1 MSLSNSFITRPVLT
15 TVCSLLIVIAGLIAI
30 PILPIENLPDIAPPT
45 VQVNARYVGADAVS
59 VEQGVTSVLEQQIN
73 GVENMDFIASS
84 SAADG
89 TSSIRVTFASG
100 SDGDINQVNVQNRVA
115 LAQPSLPEEVRQS
128 GITVNQA
135 SNSILLVYN
144 FTSEDPNSL
153 YSLETISGLLD
164 QNLTDAIRRV
174 PGVGDLQYFGNR
186 QLAFRLWLDPG
197 RLVANKLTAS
207 DVVQALRSQ
216 NRLVP
221 VGQIGGAPAPPG
233 QQYTFTV
240 QLQGRLRS
248 TSDFEN
254 LILRATADGGVVR
267 LRDVG
272 RVSLGGET
280 FAVEASDLRGVPSV
294 GMAIYQL
301 SGSNALDVSQG
312 VEEVLA
318 EFASTMPVG
327 MTMEKIYD
335 NTDFVRASIQG
346 VSSALRDAVILVVL
360 VLFLFLQDWKATLVP
375 AIAIPVALV
384 GTFLGVLVF
393 GFTLNQLTLFGLVLA
408 TGLVVDDAITIIE
421 NTATKKQA
429 GLGALAAAKA
439 TMDELFGAVIA
450 TTLVLFAVFVPVL
463 FFPGATGTI
472 YRQFAATILFA
483 IAISTFNALTFSPML
498 SALLLAWQG
507 DPPGRRDYAI
517 AGASVGFVYG
527 LLAAGGSGTLPAL
540 AALAVGLL
548 LGYGLGLLSG
558 LPLRLPFSL
567 AGAVAGLV
575 LGGVTSPW
583 KVLLFAGLGALFGWL
598 TPQLFGGFNR
608 VYAMAE
614 RGYRGGLAWVL
625 SHRPLIMAALLAGIA
640 LTAVAFNTIASGFVP
655 VEDQGYAIGIVQA
668 PDGSS
673 LENLRAIN
681 QRVAAVLRE
690 EKDIESA
697 AVFGGA
703 SLAGNAPNRGLF
715 FFGTRNWS
723 ERPAAS
729 QSVGAIVARLNRKFA
744 SIEEARIIVIEPP
757 AIPGYG
763 TGGGFEFQLLNR
775 SGGTLSDGQFFE
787 SAQKLIGNAN
797 ASGLFDRVF
806 SQFSPEAPQLQ
817 ILVDRDRMASLGVD
831 FQSAMQAFSFNIG
844 SFYVNDTF
852 EGGRVRR
859 VFVQA
864 DEGFRATP
872 DQLRTLYTKNAAGE
886 PVALAEF
893 IRIEPITGPAVIPRF
908 NLFRSILVEGGPA
921 PGRSSGQAIN
931 DIRRLFDELSVQ
943 GVGVDWTG
951 ISREEIR
958 AGALAIV
965 VFALGILTA
974 YLVLAAQYESY
985 SDPLII
991 LMTVPTAMLGAL
1003 LFLAARGEVLN
1014 IYAQVGLVMLIG
1026 LAAKNGILI
1035 VDMANQRME
1044 EGATALEA
1052 AAESARSRFRPIL
1065 MTAISSLFG
1074 FLPLVL
1080 ASGAGARGQA
1090 SLGTVVFGGLAVAT
1104 LLSLF
1109 VVPVFYVVMK
1119 QITAAPSP
1127 VAALPSAPEP
1137 ER

>member
-1 MSLSNSFITRPVLT
+1 MSLSNTFITRPVLT

-45 VQVNARYVGADAVS
+45 VQVSSRYVGADAVS

-73 GVENMDFIASS
+73 GVENMDFISS
-84 SAADG
+84 TSAADG
-89 TSSIRVTFASG
+89 TSAIEITFASG
-100 SDGDINQVNVQNRVA
+100 SNGDINQVNVQNRVA

-144 FTSEDPNSL
+144 FTSEDPNQL

-174 PGVGDLQYFGNR
+174 PGVGELQYFGNR
-186 QLAFRLWLDPG
+186 QLAFRLWLDPV
-197 RLVANKLTAS
+197 RLAANKLTAS

-233 QQYTFTV
+233 QQFTLTV
-240 QLQGRLRS
+240 VLQGRLRN
-248 TSDFEN
+248 TEDFEN
-254 LILRATADGGVVR
+254 LILRNTADGGVVR

-280 FAVEASDLRGVPSV
+280 FAVEATDLRGVPSV
-294 GMAIYQL
+294 GMAIYQRT
-301 SGSNALDVSQG
+301 GSNALEVSRG
-312 VEEVLA
+312 VEEVLK
-318 EFASTMPVG
+318 EFTATMPVG
-327 MTMEKIYD
+327 MTMQKIID
-335 NTDFVRASIQG
+335 NTDFVRASIDG

-384 GTFLGVLVF
+384 GSFLGVLVF

-421 NTATKKQA
+421 TTATKKA
-429 GLGALAAAKA
+429 SGLGALAAAKA
-439 TMDELFGAVIA
+439 TMDDLFGAVLA
-450 TTLVLFAVFVPVL
+450 TTLVLFAVFIPVL

-498 SALLLAWQG
+498 SALLLGWEG
-507 DPPGRRDYAI
+507 PPPGRRTYAI
-517 AGASVGFVYG
+517 AGAAVGFLYG
-527 LLAAGGSGTLPAL
+527 LLAAGGGGAL
-540 AALAVGLL
+540 AAMGAVAAGLL
-548 LGYGLGLLSG
+548 VGFVLQLLTG

-567 AGAVAGLV
+567 AGGVAGLV
-575 LGGVTSPW
+575 LGGVANPAA
-583 KVLLFAGLGALFGWL
+583 VLAFALGGALFGWL
-598 TPQLFGGFNR
+598 TPELFGWFNR
-608 VYAMAE
+608 GYGGIE
-614 RGYRGGLAWVL
+614 RGYEKGLAWVL
-625 SHRPLIMAALLAGIA
+625 SHRTPIMGALMAGIA

-655 VEDQGYAIGIVQA
+655 VEDQSYAIGILQA

-673 LENLRAIN
+673 LENTRQIN
-681 QRVAAVLRE
+681 QRVAAILRE

-697 AVFGGA
+697 SVFSGA
-703 SLAGNAPNRGLF
+703 SFAGNAPNRGLF
-715 FFGTRNWS
+715 FFGTRKWNQ
-723 ERPAAS
+723 RPGAD
-729 QSVGAIVARLNRKFA
+729 QSVSAIVARLNRKFA
-744 SIEEARIIVIEPP
+744 AIQEARVLVIEPP

-763 TGGGFEFQLLNR
+763 TGGGFEFQMLNR
-775 SGGTLSDGQFFE
+775 SGGALSDSQFFA
-787 SAQKLIGNAN
+787 SAQQLIGNAN

-806 SQFSPEAPQLQ
+806 TQFSPEAPQLQ
-817 ILVDRDRMASLGVD
+817 ILVDRDRMAALGVD

-864 DEGFRATP
+864 DQAFRATP
-872 DQLRTLYTKNAAGE
+872 EQLRGLYTKNAAGD
-886 PVALAEF
+886 PIPLSEF
-893 IRIEPITGPAVIPRF
+893 IRIEPASGPAVIPRF
-908 NLFRSILVEGGPA
+908 NLFRSIMVEGGPA

-931 DIRRLFDELSVQ
+931 DIRRRFEDLSIN
-943 GVGVDWTG
+943 GVSFDWTG

-965 VFALGILTA
+965 VFGLGILAA
-974 YLVLAAQYESY
+974 YLVLSAQYESY
-985 SDPLII
+985 TDPLII

-1014 IYAQVGLVMLIG
+1014 IFAQVGLVMLIG

-1052 AAESARSRFRPIL
+1052 AADSARSRFRPIL

-1090 SLGTVVFGGLAVAT
+1090 SLGTVVFGGLTVAT
-1104 LLSLF
+1104 VLSLF

-1119 QITAAPSP
+1119 QLVAGPPPALDPSEEPQAP
-1127 VAALPSAPEP
+1127 
-1137 ER
+1137 